1 MTADIKMPAYETRL
15 AILHEKAHN
24 CFNMIPTEVFEF
36 IALNVYS
43 SVREL
48 E

>member
-1 MTADIKMPAYETRL
+1 MTADIKMPDYETKL
-15 AILHEKAHN
+15 AILHTKAQN
-24 CFNMIPTEVFEF
+24 CYSMIPSDVFEF
-36 IALNVYS
+36 IALNVDS